1 MANTLIELHS
11 YELVEHS
18 CGVFADFVATI
29 ADIVQT
35 SAATFYDPPVF
46 GSATCRGTISIS
58 KDEPLPKTEQQFRD
72 LAEDVYDWQPIED
85 TY

>member
-11 YELVEHS
+11 YELVEHP

-35 SAATFYDPPVF
+35 SAATFYDPPAF
-46 GSATCRGTISIS
+46 GSATCRGTICIS
-58 KDEPLPKTEQQFRD
+58 EDEPLPKTEQQFRD